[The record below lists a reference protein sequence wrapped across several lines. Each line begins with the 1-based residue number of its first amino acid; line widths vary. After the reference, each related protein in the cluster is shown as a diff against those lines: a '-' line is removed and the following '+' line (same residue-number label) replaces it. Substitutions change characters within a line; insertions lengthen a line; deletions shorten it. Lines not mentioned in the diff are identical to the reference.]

1 MSKGEAVTINNVGD
15 SAPSTEL
22 IIPDAV
28 VERKWAIW
36 WLHQLGCSNFSTFH
50 GLSYL
55 LISVIEGF

>member
-36 WLHQLGCSNFSTFH
+36 
-50 GLSYL
+50 
-55 LISVIEGF
+55 